1 MLSASTTTATSTT
14 VIGTTATATT
24 ATQQQK
30 QHQQQQRKQQ
40 QHLLHVPRLT
50 ALLVEP
56 RQWALFFCVVSAAEF
71 VWQKI
76 QPVRA
81 DGNLLLCTLLL
92 GNVAVNALLSIVM
105 AQLTS
110 GLVGFALA
118 TTIITIF
125 GEIIPQV
132 RAAVHGAVGK
142 RCAVRVRGCCPCL
155 WRSLLVTEHVPA

>member
-1 MLSASTTTATSTT
+1 M
-14 VIGTTATATT
+14 I
-24 ATQQQK
+24 
-30 QHQQQQRKQQ
+30 
-40 QHLLHVPRLT
+40 
-50 ALLVEP
+50 
-56 RQWALFFCVVSAAEF
+56 
-71 VWQKI
+71 WQKI

-118 TTIITIF
+118 TVIITIF

-132 RAAVHGAVGK
+132 CRQLAVHNVCVHTAEGRRKA
-142 RCAVRVRGCCPCL
+142 CAMCL
-155 WRSLLVTEHVPA
+155 PSVVTSACSLSF

>member
-1 MLSASTTTATSTT
+1 MS
-14 VIGTTATATT
+14 
-24 ATQQQK
+24 
-30 QHQQQQRKQQ
+30 
-40 QHLLHVPRLT
+40 
-50 ALLVEP
+50 
-56 RQWALFFCVVSAAEF
+56 
-71 VWQKI
+71 QKI

-118 TTIITIF
+118 TVIITIF

-132 RAAVHGAVGK
+132 GNAMIALCLSTTRRAVWHLTGMAKMMAL
-142 RCAVRVRGCCPCL
+142 CAAID
-155 WRSLLVTEHVPA
+155 SLTISCVVCHACHDGFSSGGLPKASPSI

>member
-1 MLSASTTTATSTT
+1 MFSVSCD
-14 VIGTTATATT
+14 V
-24 ATQQQK
+24 
-30 QHQQQQRKQQ
+30 
-40 QHLLHVPRLT
+40 
-50 ALLVEP
+50 
-56 RQWALFFCVVSAAEF
+56 LFARP
-71 VWQKI
+71 QKI

-118 TTIITIF
+118 TVIITIF

-132 RAAVHGAVGK
+132 PFYRPPKFNSAVG
-142 RCAVRVRGCCPCL
+142 
-155 WRSLLVTEHVPA
+155 TFEN